1 MNYDSGQA
9 AAASKS
15 ANPGHV
21 IRVSHYLVVVGRPYR
36 QGPPG
41 CEDRCMLL
49 HGFTSALGQCLTG
62 VSRVYRRHFEGI
74 ALRELQARD
83 AGGWAW
89 VWEA

>member
-1 MNYDSGQA
+1 MIPAKPRQRVRALIPAMSSGCLITWSSLGA
-9 AAASKS
+9 HTDRA
-15 ANPGHV
+15 
-21 IRVSHYLVVVGRPYR
+21 L
-36 QGPPG
+36 PG

-49 HGFTSALGQCLTG
+49 HGFTSALGQCLKG

-83 AGGWAW
+83 AEGWAW